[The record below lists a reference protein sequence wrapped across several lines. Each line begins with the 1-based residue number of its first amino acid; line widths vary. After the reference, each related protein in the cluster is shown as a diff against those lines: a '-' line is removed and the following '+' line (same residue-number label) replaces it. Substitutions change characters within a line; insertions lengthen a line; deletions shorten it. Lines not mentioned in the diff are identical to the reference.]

1 MLKKYGGIMNICGV
15 YALFWPVSGMV
26 YIGQSQ
32 TINKRF
38 REHLACLSNNKHANY
53 KVQAEFN
60 LNGSPELIILD
71 TCKIDDLYS
80 KEVMW
85 TNEFNSLAEGL
96 NIVAPGPS
104 GWGVNSN
111 QSKYSKTQVLKVFS
125 LLTTTDLANIDISN
139 RLGVSLRLVEA
150 IRNGYSHTWLKE
162 NYPERYAKLSNKPK
176 IKSTVG
182 RKLGKAIIFI
192 HSKTHEVVEVSSVVD
207 FTKYIYGYLDNA
219 FASGIRRVI
228 RGEQLTYRD
237 WQIHQSV
244 EAAT

>member
-1 MLKKYGGIMNICGV
+1 MNICGV
-15 YALFWPVSGMV
+15 YALFWPVSSMV
-26 YIGQSQ
+26 YVGQSQ

-38 REHLACLSNNKHANY
+38 REHLACLCNNKHANY
-53 KVQAEFN
+53 KVQKQFD
-60 LNGSPELIILD
+60 LNGPPELVILD
-71 TCKIDDLYS
+71 ICEIDDLFN

-139 RLGVSLRLVEA
+139 KLTVSLRLVEA
-150 IRNGYSHTWLKE
+150 IRNGYSHIWLKE
-162 NYPERYAKLSNKPK
+162 DYPERYAKLLTKSKV
-176 IKSTVG
+176 KSTVG
-182 RKLGKAIIFI
+182 RKLGKALIFI
-192 HSKTHEVVEVSSVVD
+192 HSKTGEVVEVTSVVD
-207 FTKYIYGYLDNA
+207 FTKNIYGYLDNA

-228 RGEQLTYRD
+228 RGEQSIFKD
-237 WQIHQSV
+237 WHIHKPV
-244 EAAT
+244 ESTS